1 MTSIVTFMLALLVA
15 VPQAA
20 PPPTPQRFD
29 MVVRA
34 DFFAGFAGDEAR
46 LAKGMATC
54 EEVLAVTPNHAEALV
69 WHGSGLAF
77 NAGKAFQQGDMKTG
91 GDLWQRG
98 MEEMDKAASLEP
110 DNVGVRIPRGALLP
124 RCLTR
129 TSSGDRRSSDLG
141 APGQGGAPR

>member
-77 NAGKAFQQGDMKTG
+77 NAVRHAADVLLDQ
-91 GDLWQRG
+91 DLLSERG
-98 MEEMDKAASLEP
+98 
-110 DNVGVRIPRGALLP
+110 
-124 RCLTR
+124 
-129 TSSGDRRSSDLG
+129 
-141 APGQGGAPR
+141 